1 MGLLD
6 KLFGRNAKEE
16 KVLQAGQTFKLISAY
31 DPVFTNWR
39 GEIYESLL
47 VRAVIDAR
55 ARHVSKLKI
64 DFLGTAKPDLCAKLK
79 KRPNPWYTWSQFMY
93 RTSTILDCCNN
104 CILVP
109 IYDSGL
115 TKIGFFPV
123 LPTSCKIVTYKDEYW
138 LRYTFLGGRQHAAC
152 KLDECAL
159 LTKFQFKNDFFGS
172 DNSALDGAMD
182 LLEINRQGIKEAVK
196 STSSYKF
203 MAKLTNFTKAEDLEK
218 EREAFSEAAFGKE
231 AKKSGVLLFPN
242 TYSDIKQIDIKPW
255 TPDKDQM
262 NYINQNVFDYFGVN
276 EDILQNKASGDAWSA
291 FFEGAIEPFSIQFSE
306 TMTRALFSERE
317 IALGAEVIATASR
330 IQYMNFADKLNYAT
344 GMIDRGL
351 IMIDEA
357 REVFN
362 LAPLPNGQGQVLPH
376 RGEYKLLD
384 AEEGTTLNPK
394 NEEPKQDQKTEEN
407 EVSQESPDES

>member
-6 KLFGRNAKEE
+6 KILGKNAEKE
-16 KVLQAGQTFKLISAY
+16 KVVEAGQTFKMISAY
-31 DPVFTNWR
+31 EPVFRDWR
-39 GEIYESLL
+39 GEIYESLICK
-47 VRAVIDAR
+47 AAIDAK
-55 ARHVSKLKI
+55 ARHVSKLKVEI
-64 DFLGTAKPDLCAKLK
+64 LGTAKPDLCAKLRK
-79 KRPNPWYTWSQFMY
+79 KPNPWYTWSQFLY
-93 RTSTILDCCNN
+93 RVSTILDCCNN
-104 CILVP
+104 CLIVP
-109 IYDSGL
+109 IYDKDL
-115 TKIGFFPV
+115 VKIGIFPV
-123 LPTSCKIVTYKDEYW
+123 LPSSCKIVTYKDDYW
-138 LRYTFLGGRQHAAC
+138 LRYTYMSGRQTAAC
-152 KLDECAL
+152 KLSECAI

-172 DNSALDGAMD
+172 NNDALDSTMD
-182 LLEINRQGIKEAVK
+182 LIDIQRQGIKEAIK

-203 MAKLTNFTKAEDLEK
+203 MAKLSNFTKMTDLEA
-218 EREAFSEAAFGKE
+218 ERTSFSEAAFGKE

-262 NYINQNVFDYFGVN
+262 DYINKHVFDYFGVN
-276 EDILQNKASGDAWSA
+276 EDILQNKAYGDAWSA

-317 IALGAEVIATASR
+317 IALGAEVVATASR

-376 RGEYKLLD
+376 RGEYKMTD
-384 AEEGTTLNPK
+384 AENGTVLNP
-394 NEEPKQDQKTEEN
+394 NTTEE
-407 EVSQESPDES
+407 ES